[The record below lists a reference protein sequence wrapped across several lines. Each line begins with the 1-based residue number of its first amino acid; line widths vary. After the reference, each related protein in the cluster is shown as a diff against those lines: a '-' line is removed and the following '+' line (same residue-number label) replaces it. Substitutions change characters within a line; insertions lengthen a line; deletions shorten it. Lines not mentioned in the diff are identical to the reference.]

1 MSIMHDA
8 HPQDPTH
15 DHDTRM
21 ARKIAQEAPE
31 VRKDRIAAAKRA
43 LQQGTLMLDADTL
56 ADRILADPLQQDD
69 EVI

>member
-1 MSIMHDA
+1 MHDA
-8 HPQDPTH
+8 HPQNLTH
-15 DHDTRM
+15 DHDMLT

-43 LQQGTLMLDADTL
+43 LQQGALMLDADTL
-56 ADRILADPLQQDD
+56 ADRVLADPLQQDD